1 MSIYERF
8 ERWYLGDDVYESG
21 THNLKRHGET
31 YQAMSVRDSFNA
43 FLAGYEAA
51 KNE

>member
-8 ERWYLGDDVYESG
+8 ERWYLGDEVYESG

-31 YQAMSVRDSFNA
+31 YKLASVHCSFVA
-43 FLAGYEAA
+43 FRAGYEAA